1 MQTTLNPGSRNV
13 LQKETPLASSVQ
25 IKTGNTLVICYG
37 NPLRGDD
44 GFAWHVAQKLTKAN
58 LEQLEVVMVHQLL
71 PELAESI
78 AQAQGVVF
86 VDASLEIP
94 AGQISLQKLKP
105 VVPLEIFSHHLEPA
119 KLLGVAQML
128 YGRVPTTAM
137 AVSVGVQSLG
147 YTEPLSLEVEV
158 AIPKVLKAIQRIFV
172 NS

>member
-1 MQTTLNPGSRNV
+1 MQTTLNTRSSNV
-13 LQKETPLASSVQ
+13 PENATRVQ
-25 IKTGNTLVICYG
+25 LKSTLVICYG

-44 GFAWHVAQKLTKAN
+44 GFAWHVAQKLIKAN
-58 LEQLEVVMVHQLL
+58 LEQLEVVVVHQLL

-78 AQAQGVVF
+78 SQAHSVVF

-94 AGQISLQKLKP
+94 AGQVSLQELKP
-105 VVPLEIFSHHLEPA
+105 IVPLEIFSHHLEPA
-119 KLLGVAQML
+119 KLLGVAQKL
-128 YGRVPTTAM
+128 YGRVPETAV